1 MSWYEGEVIE
11 AEKKR
16 LAEEAAA
23 AGARAE
29 DAEKKRLAKEAE
41 KKRLAED
48 SADGTDTLIKD
59 VAQEQQA
66 QMTMIKQK
74 EREMKRKE
82 EELETFRRQ
91 TEAGAAR
98 REAEFQALLAAT
110 AREAAE
116 KMKLEQSTIHEK
128 ELQELAA
135 KQEEIRKHEAELQTM

>member
-1 MSWYEGEVIE
+1 MIE

-59 VAQEQQA
+59 VA
-66 QMTMIKQK
+66 
-74 EREMKRKE
+74 
-82 EELETFRRQ
+82 
-91 TEAGAAR
+91 
-98 REAEFQALLAAT
+98 
-110 AREAAE
+110 
-116 KMKLEQSTIHEK
+116 
-128 ELQELAA
+128 
-135 KQEEIRKHEAELQTM
+135 